1 MKIDWM
7 ALGQVAVVTLIGS
20 VLVVGIVA
28 LATRLLDRGHI
39 AAAEGQ
45 VDSPYHSRYAMI
57 AYGLFVVSAGIIVL
71 GLYLM
76 IPYFHA

>member
-7 ALGQVAVVTLIGS
+7 ALGQVAIVSFVGS

-45 VDSPYHSRYAMI
+45 VDSPYHSRFSLVAYA
-57 AYGLFVVSAGIIVL
+57 LFVVTFGVIAF

-76 IPYFHA
+76 IPYFHH